1 MNIIERG
8 GQHLLVLDG
17 APPREQQFSVELL
30 ETGAPYITE
39 EDGHIW
45 VRVDNAQLSYEIT
58 ARSDEWVTGA
68 LRTYQMSA
76 RPVPPRAEEAE
87 SGS

>member
-1 MNIIERG
+1 VNIIERG

-39 EDGHIW
+39 EDGHVW
-45 VRVDNAQLSYEIT
+45 VRVDNAQLCYEIT

-68 LRTYQMSA
+68 LRTYRMSV
-76 RPVPPRAEEAE
+76 RPASPHAEDTEA
-87 SGS
+87 GS